1 MNDKIIKIVL
11 SLVTNIKFKV
21 KEIAHTFYGTTVAMK
36 MLKQEVV
43 FDTVVTSFE
52 MKFENKVFM
61 EAQAEVNKLKESA
74 MKIPA
79 AILFDMFPFCILF
92 TVSGTFLLY

>member
-1 MNDKIIKIVL
+1 
-11 SLVTNIKFKV
+11 
-21 KEIAHTFYGTTVAMK
+21 MK

-61 EAQAEVNKLKESA
+61 EAQAEANKLKEST